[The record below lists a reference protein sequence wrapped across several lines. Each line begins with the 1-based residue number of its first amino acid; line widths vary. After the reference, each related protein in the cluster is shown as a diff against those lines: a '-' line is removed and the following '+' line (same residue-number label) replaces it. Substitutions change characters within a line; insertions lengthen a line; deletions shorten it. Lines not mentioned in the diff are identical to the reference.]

1 MRRPWT
7 RAVAVGVC
15 AAVTAVG
22 LATSA
27 GAQATDGQAVPVG
40 VVTAERKAINQSAD
54 FVGRIDAINKVEV
67 RARVKGFLDEVLF
80 TEGDTIKAGAALYQ
94 IEKGLFEADVEQAQ
108 GALERAK
115 AALTL
120 AGLQRQRAEDLLA
133 RNSGTVVAR
142 DQAIAEENSAK
153 GSVLSAEASLAT
165 ARINLGY
172 TRIASPIDGKIGKTA
187 ITKGNVVG
195 PDSGVLATIVSQDPM
210 YVSFPISQ
218 RALTE
223 AAEKGGK
230 RSADELTVSLRFSDG
245 TTYDQTGRM
254 NFIDVTVNRSTDT
267 VLARATMPNPN
278 GLLIDG
284 QFVRVTL
291 QTATPEEKVLVPQS
305 ALIADQQGTYVFV
318 VEDGKAAVRRVVP
331 NVSIGADI
339 VIESGLKGGELVI
352 VEGLQGVR
360 AGTAVRATP
369 VQPVGR
375 S

>member
-1 MRRPWT
+1 MRLWL
-7 RAVAVGVC
+7 C
-15 AAVTAVG
+15 
-22 LATSA
+22 A
-27 GAQATDGQAVPVG
+27 GALVFGLVAPAYAQSASPEAVPVG
-40 VVTAERKAINQSAD
+40 VVKAERKAISQSAD
-54 FVGRIDAINKVEV
+54 FVGRVDAIDKVEV
-67 RARVKGFLDEVLF
+67 RARVKGFLEEVLF
-80 TEGDTIKAGAALYQ
+80 KEGDRIKAGDPLYM
-94 IEKGLFEADVEQAQ
+94 IEKGLFEAAVEQAQ

-142 DQAIAEENSAK
+142 DQTIAEEASAK
-153 GSVLSAEASLAT
+153 GAVLSAEADLAT

-172 TRIASPIDGKIGKTA
+172 ARITSPIDGKVGRTA

-195 PDSGVLATIVSQDPM
+195 PDSGVLTTIVSQDPM
-210 YVSFPISQ
+210 YVTFPISQ
-218 RALTE
+218 RALIE

-230 RSADELTVSLRFSDG
+230 RSPDELTVSLKFSDG
-245 TTYDQTGRM
+245 STYDQTGKM

-267 VLARATMPNPN
+267 VLARAGIANPR

-291 QTATPEEKVLVPQS
+291 QTAETEEKVLIPQS

-318 VEDGKAAVRRVVP
+318 VEDGKAAVRRVT
-331 NVSIGADI
+331 VSASVGADI
-339 VIESGLKGGELVI
+339 VVDDGLKGGELVI
-352 VEGLQGVR
+352 VEGLQGVKPG
-360 AGTAVRATP
+360 AAVRANP
-369 VQPVGR
+369 VQPLGR